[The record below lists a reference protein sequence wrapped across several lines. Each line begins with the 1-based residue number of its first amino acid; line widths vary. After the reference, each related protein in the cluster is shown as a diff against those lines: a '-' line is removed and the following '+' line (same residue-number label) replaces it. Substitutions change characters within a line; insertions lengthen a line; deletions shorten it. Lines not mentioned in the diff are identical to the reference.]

1 MIVLPGLVAIIVT
14 LAMFSTA
21 SVNTEIVTMV
31 VGTVGAERLP
41 PRAIYAFLDLSPPA
55 QEQMIGRVIK
65 ALTMPVFWIVTV
77 ALTATVA
84 SDSFVGEKE
93 RGTLEPLLAT
103 PISNGE
109 IFFGKLLTA
118 VVPAT
123 ACTWLGTLILSIG
136 AWQADNPFFPR
147 MLLADS
153 DWATSTFVIVPL
165 MAVMSAGVAA
175 LISTRV
181 ATYRAAYQL
190 NGLVVLP
197 VVTLLI
203 PQTMVLFF
211 VTPWALYV
219 LGAAFALIDV
229 LLITTAVS
237 FFDREHLLK
246 GA

>member
-1 MIVLPGLVAIIVT
+1 
-14 LAMFSTA
+14 
-21 SVNTEIVTMV
+21 
-31 VGTVGAERLP
+31 
-41 PRAIYAFLDLSPPA
+41 
-55 QEQMIGRVIK
+55 
-65 ALTMPVFWIVTV
+65 
-77 ALTATVA
+77 
-84 SDSFVGEKE
+84 
-93 RGTLEPLLAT
+93 
-103 PISNGE
+103 
-109 IFFGKLLTA
+109 
-118 VVPAT
+118 
-123 ACTWLGTLILSIG
+123 
-136 AWQADNPFFPR
+136 